1 MKHNGLEAGDK
12 IWVACQREKQNK
24 NKKFIALR
32 KPLSHFFQPS
42 LFNT

>member
-12 IWVACQREKQNK
+12 TWVAGQREKQNK
-24 NKKFIALR
+24 NKIFIALC

-42 LFNT
+42 LFKT